1 MVSGDDRFPEIVG
14 YSDRG
19 TYSEDKLPEGYVDF
33 LQQYKEM
40 VEAVEKGDNVALKT
54 IAEARQMRTEDTKSA
69 EVAPLLAN
77 IQWGR
82 TNLLTE
88 CVLYITKISF
98 CDWLYSHS
106 HGSDF
111 GILEIPRGAEI
122 GH

>member
-40 VEAVEKGDNVALKT
+40 VEAVEKGDNSALKT

-69 EVAPLLAN
+69 AVAPLLGQYTMGA
-77 IQWGR
+77 GR
-82 TNLLTE
+82 TFQQN
-88 CVLYITKISF
+88 VSSI
-98 CDWLYSHS
+98 
-106 HGSDF
+106 
-111 GILEIPRGAEI
+111 
-122 GH
+122 